1 MLEAMIPS
9 QIEITEA
16 GGYQLVEA
24 VGVRRHTPP
33 DTFVLDQALAP
44 SQITPAARS
53 PEIHLAFVSGSSSCL
68 NRRLS
73 RCHTP
78 PDTFVL
84 DEELTPSQIAM
95 FTLRKRLLP

>member
-1 MLEAMIPS
+1 MIPS

-16 GGYQLVEA
+16 GGISWSKPLV
-24 VGVRRHTPP
+24 VRRHTPP

-53 PEIHLAFVSGSSSCL
+53 PEIHLAFVSGSSSYL